1 MQSSSSAG
9 FARGLGGPPGR
20 DLRPCKWVPFLPF
33 QRPSGRLSTLL
44 PSHRPCLWGRV
55 WTRPRP
61 WCLISLPC
69 WFVAQFTPGPW
80 LITVPT
86 ESQAVPPA
94 ENWHST
100 APPALLT
107 ADLALFLSYRSQ
119 PLPASPPHPCL
130 AMAPHFVKGQSTGAQ
145 GMNRPQ
151 RTQDE
156 HWAKGGSGR
165 AGGK

>member
-1 MQSSSSAG
+1 MRSSSSVG
-9 FARGLGGPPGR
+9 FARGLGGPPR
-20 DLRPCKWVPFLPF
+20 WDLRPWQWGPSLPS

-55 WTRPRP
+55 RTRPRP

-86 ESQAVPPA
+86 ESQVVPPS
-94 ENWHST
+94 ENWHSR

-107 ADLALFLSYRSQ
+107 AD
-119 PLPASPPHPCL
+119 
-130 AMAPHFVKGQSTGAQ
+130 
-145 GMNRPQ
+145 
-151 RTQDE
+151 
-156 HWAKGGSGR
+156 
-165 AGGK
+165 